1 MQDLFNLAEKVVVIT
16 GAGKG
21 IGRET
26 CKVFAGLDCRLGI
39 ISRNQGDLDDLL
51 IELGLSKEHIY
62 TYAGDAA
69 DPAIVRNFV
78 AGVIEK
84 FGKVDVLINNAG
96 IRFRRKFLDI
106 SYEEWQSVINVN
118 LGSTFLFCQEVGRHM
133 LARKSG
139 KIINMASVIGTL
151 ALPDLSGYA
160 ASKGGIISLTKAL
173 ALEWAEDNITVNVIA
188 PGFCSTSYAD
198 KFRENLELYKF
209 TLDRT
214 PMRRWGEASDIANAC
229 VFLASDM
236 SSYVTGEVMSV
247 DGGWSA
253 W

>member
-173 ALEWAEDNITVNVIA
+173 ALE
-188 PGFCSTSYAD
+188 
-198 KFRENLELYKF
+198 FRENLELYKF